1 MNTQNNNNISPITE
15 EISEIK
21 IENSLS
27 NDDQIEEIRGIKRK
41 MIG

>member
-1 MNTQNNNNISPITE
+1 MNTQNNHYISQITK

-27 NDDQIEEIRGIKRK
+27 DDNKK
-41 MIG
+41 KNY